1 MIDLISHSK
10 PYLREKEL
18 QVLNEVIESGYLAD
32 ANKTD
37 EFRDLIKNY
46 IGIKDLT
53 FTWPLIP

>member
-1 MIDLISHSK
+1 MISHSK

-37 EFRDLIKNY
+37 EFRTLIKNY
-46 IGIKDLT
+46 IGIKNLT
-53 FTWPLIP
+53 FT